1 MLNVLFR
8 FDRSD
13 VGYGNTI
20 ASVLE
25 RLDRALISP
34 EPLISDM
41 NWQADWGLRARMFV
55 TMFLLFA
62 LYIVFAGA
70 LALYIGGGLW
80 LFALL
85 FASFSLVQYYFSDTL
100 TLKSMGAKTVS
111 ADEYPQLHASI
122 ERLSQQADL
131 PKPKVA
137 VVDSTVPN
145 AFATGRNQKNA
156 AVCVT
161 TGIMDTLDQEELD
174 GVLAHE
180 LAHVKNSD
188 MMVMTIASFLST
200 IAFMIVRWGA
210 FFGGGHGRGGGREG
224 GGGIVVAIL
233 VSLVVWIISYLLIR
247 ALSRYRE
254 YAADRGAA
262 AITGNPS
269 ALASALLKISGEMD
283 KVPKDDMREEAE
295 MNAFFIIPIKSG
307 IVGRLFS
314 THPPTERRVEQLR
327 DLEREMQSF

>member
-1 MLNVLFR
+1 
-8 FDRSD
+8 
-13 VGYGNTI
+13 
-20 ASVLE
+20 
-25 RLDRALISP
+25 
-34 EPLISDM
+34 M
-41 NWQADWGLRARMFV
+41 NWQADWGLRFRMFV

-62 LYIVFAGA
+62 LYIVFAGVITA
-70 LALYIGGGLW
+70 YVGGGL
-80 LFALL
+80 LVFALL
-85 FASFSLVQYYFSDTL
+85 FGGFSLVQYYFSDTL
-100 TLKSMGAKTVS
+100 TLRSMGAKTVS
-111 ADEYPQLHASI
+111 RDEYPQLHASI

-137 VVDSTVPN
+137 VVDSKVPN
-145 AFATGRNQKNA
+145 AFATGRNQRNA

-161 TGIMDTLDQEELD
+161 TGLMNTLERDELD

-180 LAHVKNSD
+180 LAHVKNRD

-200 IAFMIVRWGA
+200 IAFMMVRWGA
-210 FFGGGHGRGGGREG
+210 FFGGGHGRGREG
-224 GGGIVVAIL
+224 GGSGIIVAIL

-254 YAADRGAA
+254 FAADRGAA

-269 ALASALLKISGEMD
+269 ALASALLKISGQMD

-307 IVGRLFS
+307 VVGRLFS

-327 DLEREMQSF
+327 DLEREMQTF